1 MKPEDAKRIRLTAN
15 FTLWEFL
22 YSEEAI
28 KYGLMEE
35 QLKIA
40 EHDILNLKRLCEN
53 VLQPL
58 RNEMH
63 ESIRINSGYRSKALN
78 DKVKGS
84 PTSDHMEGKAAD
96 IYIPGKMMQAFT
108 TIKQKYKFKQL
119 ISEFDLAWIHVS
131 YDEFN
136 LKKEVLKTLDGKTY
150 TQA

>member
-1 MKPEDAKRIRLTAN
+1 MTVEQAKRIRLTAN

-22 YSEEAI
+22 YSESAI
-28 KYGLMEE
+28 KYGLMDE
-35 QLKIA
+35 QLKIT

-78 DKVKGS
+78 DKIAGS
-84 PTSDHMEGKAAD
+84 PTSDHMQGMAAD
-96 IYIPGKMMQAFT
+96 IFVPGKMQQAFN
-108 TIKQKYKFKQL
+108 TIKSKYKFKQL

-136 LKKEVLKTLDGKTY
+136 NKKQVFDL
-150 TQA
+150 